1 MVVTTINR
9 VPKHTPAEIN
19 KSIEQETEGRIR
31 ACASQGP
38 AAITDRL
45 VELDREW
52 DIERAIEANA
62 AIVMLAGTTLGLAV
76 DRRWLALPAAV
87 GAFLLQHAVQGW
99 CPPVPVLR
107 RLGFRTSRE
116 IEVER
121 NALKAVRGDFG
132 DVPSPAEG
140 PAAARSALAAAR

>member
-1 MVVTTINR
+1 MVVTTVNR

-19 KSIEQETEGRIR
+19 KSIEQATADRVR
-31 ACASQGP
+31 ACAVQGS
-38 AAITDRL
+38 AAMADRL
-45 VELDREW
+45 VELDHEW

-62 AIVMLAGTTLGLAV
+62 ATAALVGLALGAAV
-76 DRRWLALPAAV
+76 DRRWLILPATV
-87 GAFLLQHAVQGW
+87 GAFLLQHALQGW

-121 NALKAVRGDFG
+121 NALKAVRGDFS
-132 DVPSPAEG
+132 DLRPAPAGEASERAV
-140 PAAARSALAAAR
+140 AAAR

>member
-1 MVVTTINR
+1 MAVTTINR

-19 KSIEQETEGRIR
+19 KSIEQATEERIQ

-38 AAITDRL
+38 TAIKDRL
-45 VELDREW
+45 VELDHEW

-62 AIVMLAGTTLGLAV
+62 AFFVVAGVTLGVAV

-87 GAFLLQHAVQGW
+87 GAFLLQHALQGW

-132 DVPSPAEG
+132 DVGAGAEPAT
-140 PAAARSALAAAR
+140 AQRALAAAR

>member
-1 MVVTTINR
+1 MGVTTINR

-19 KSIEQETEGRIR
+19 KSIEQETAQRIR

-38 AAITDRL
+38 VAITDRL
-45 VELDREW
+45 VALDHEW

-62 AIVMLAGTTLGLAV
+62 AIAMLAGTTLGLAV

-87 GAFLLQHAVQGW
+87 GAFLLQHALQGW

-107 RLGFRTSRE
+107 RMGFRTSRE

-132 DVPSPAEG
+132 DARPLAEG
-140 PAAARSALAAAR
+140 ATAALRALAAAR